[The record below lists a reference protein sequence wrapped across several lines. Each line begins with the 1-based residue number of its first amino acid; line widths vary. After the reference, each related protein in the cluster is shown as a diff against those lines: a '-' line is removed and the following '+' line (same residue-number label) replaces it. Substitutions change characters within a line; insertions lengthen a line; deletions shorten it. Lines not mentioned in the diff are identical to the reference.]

1 MSNASVRTLI
11 SALGFFLAVV
21 ASMLIST
28 AGLATEAKTLRTEIG
43 GHWSTGE
50 YSHRAEAAEPFLVPL
65 GAMKKISGIWRLGAF
80 EPVVGSMERTT
91 WQVKGLPVLEMFE
104 NAEKLISANA
114 TQRWECSERSCGNA
128 SEWASRVYGERLLYG
143 RDEFMRYVAYEMPD
157 GTWVTLF
164 SAARTADRQYLHL
177 DVVTPTPIPTSSPTP

>member
-1 MSNASVRTLI
+1 MSNASVRTLL
-11 SALGFFLAVV
+11 SAIGLFLAVMV
-21 ASMLIST
+21 SMSIST
-28 AGLATEAKTLRTEIG
+28 AGLASEAKTLRTEIG

-50 YSHRAEAAEPFLVPL
+50 YGRRTESAEPFLVPL
-65 GAMKKISGIWRLGAF
+65 GAMKKISGIWRLSAF
-80 EPVVGSMERTT
+80 EPVVGSIERTT

-104 NAEKLISANA
+104 LAEELISANA
-114 TQRWECSERSCGNA
+114 TQRWECSQRSCGNA

-143 RDEFMRYVAYEMPD
+143 RDEFMRYVAYEMLD

-177 DVVTPTPIPTSSPTP
+177 DVVTLTPTP